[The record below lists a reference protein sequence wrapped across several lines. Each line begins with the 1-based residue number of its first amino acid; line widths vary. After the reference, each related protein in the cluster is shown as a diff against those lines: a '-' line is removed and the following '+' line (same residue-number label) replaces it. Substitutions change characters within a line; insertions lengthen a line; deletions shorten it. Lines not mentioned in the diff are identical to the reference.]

1 MQFQLIPGQANEKKQ
16 LISQVDQDRIPHAQ
30 ILLGRPGSP
39 KLALALAYACYILC
53 EDRAEGDACG
63 KCRSCLKSMQY
74 KHPDL
79 HFAFPVISKE
89 GKKRD
94 ETTSQDFLEQWRSAL
109 TSNPYMDIQ
118 SWSQLIGAEK
128 SQPNINTRECND
140 MIKQLGM
147 RSFESPYK
155 LQIIWLPEYLGK
167 EGNRLL
173 KMIEEPTDNTFIILI
188 AENQERILNTVLS
201 RCQLTKV
208 SPVSDSDAIKYITD
222 RNTNIDASIIAQ
234 AVQMSDGDLNKAINI
249 ARGSSVDYSDLLLSW
264 MRLSYK
270 RDFSELNE
278 WISMLNSK
286 GREDIKHFL
295 EYAMSFMRE
304 YAFYLQT
311 KDESRLSDSQVTT
324 AQNMTKIMDML
335 KVESVAILLQES
347 YRDILRNINPRI
359 CLMAKSIEL
368 GDILRS
374 KEQVKT
380 LYNI

>member
-1 MQFQLIPGQANEKKQ
+1 MQFQLIPGQAKEKKQ

-53 EDRAEGDACG
+53 EDKKDGDTCG
-63 KCRSCLKSMQY
+63 TCKSCLKSMQY

-89 GKKRD
+89 GKKRED
-94 ETTSQDFLEQWRSAL
+94 TTSQDFLEQWRSAIA
-109 TSNPYMDIQ
+109 SNPYMDIQ
-118 SWSQLIGAEK
+118 SWSQYIGAEK

-208 SPVSDSDAIKYITD
+208 SPVSDDDAKHYISE
-222 RNTNIDASIIAQ
+222 RHPSIDESLIAQ
-234 AVQMSDGDLNKAINI
+234 AVQMSDGDLNKALNI
-249 ARGSSVDYSDLLLSW
+249 SMGSSIDYSNLLLSW

-270 RDFSELNE
+270 RDFSELND
-278 WISMLNSK
+278 WITMLNSK

-295 EYAMSFMRE
+295 EYTMSFMRE
-304 YAFYLQT
+304 YSYYLQT
-311 KDESRLSDSQVTT
+311 KDESRLSSEQVTT

-335 KVESVAILLQES
+335 KVESVAILLQEC

-374 KEQVKT
+374 KEQVKS

>member
-1 MQFQLIPGQANEKKQ
+1 MQFQLIPGQTKEKKQ
-16 LISQVDQDRIPHAQ
+16 LTSQVDQDRIPHAQ

-53 EDRAEGDACG
+53 ENRVDGDACG
-63 KCRSCLKSMQY
+63 QCKSCLKSMQY

-89 GKKRD
+89 GKKRE
-94 ETTSQDFLEQWRSAL
+94 ETTSQDFLEQWRTAIS
-109 TSNPYMDIQ
+109 SNPYMDIQ
-118 SWSQLIGAEK
+118 SWSQHIGAEK

-208 SPVSDSDAIKYITD
+208 SPVSDSDAAKYITE
-222 RNTNIDASIIAQ
+222 RHANVDASLINQ
-234 AVQMSDGDLNKAINI
+234 AVQMSDGDLNKALNI
-249 ARGSSVDYSDLLLSW
+249 TLGSSIDYSDLLLSW

-270 RDFSELNE
+270 RDFSELND

-304 YAFYLQT
+304 YAFYFQT
-311 KDESRLSDSQVTT
+311 KDESRLNDAQVLTVK
-324 AQNMTKIMDML
+324 NMTKIMDML

-374 KEQVKT
+374 KDQVKS

>member
-1 MQFQLIPGQANEKKQ
+1 MQFQLIPGQAKEKKQ

-53 EDRAEGDACG
+53 EERIDGDACG
-63 KCRSCLKSMQY
+63 KCKSCLKSMQY

-89 GKKRD
+89 GKKRE
-94 ETTSQDFLEQWRSAL
+94 ETTSQDFLEQWR
-109 TSNPYMDIQ
+109 TSILANPYMDIQ
-118 SWSQLIGAEK
+118 SWSQDIGADK

-208 SPVSDSDAIKYITD
+208 SPVSDDNALTYIIEKYP
-222 RNTNIDASIIAQ
+222 NVEKSLVAQ
-234 AVQMSDGDLNKAINI
+234 AVQMSDGDLNKALNI
-249 ARGSSVDYSDLLLSW
+249 ALGSSIDYSSSLLSW

-270 RDFSELNE
+270 RDFAELND
-278 WISMLNSK
+278 WIAMINSK

-304 YAFYLQT
+304 YSYYLQT
-311 KDESRLSDSQVTT
+311 RDESRLSSDQVTT
-324 AQNMTKIMDML
+324 AQNMSKIMDML
-335 KVESVAILLQES
+335 KVESVAVLLQES

-374 KEQVKT
+374 KDQVKS
-380 LYNI
+380 LYRM

>member
-1 MQFQLIPGQANEKKQ
+1 MQFKSIPGQAKEKEQ
-16 LISQVDQDRIPHAQ
+16 LVIQVDQDRIPHAQ

-53 EDRAEGDACG
+53 EDKKDGDACG
-63 KCRSCLKSMQY
+63 FCRSCLKSMQY

-79 HFAFPVISKE
+79 HFAFPVVSIS
-89 GKKRD
+89 GKKRE
-94 ETTSQDFLEQWRSAL
+94 ETISQDFLDKWRPAISE
-109 TSNPYMDIQ
+109 NPYMDIQ
-118 SWSQLIGAEK
+118 AWSHYIGAEK

-147 RSFESPYK
+147 RAFESKYK
-155 LQIIWLPEYLGK
+155 IQLIWLPEYLGK

-173 KMIEEPTDNTFIILI
+173 KMIEEPTENTIIILV

-208 SPVSDSDAIKYITD
+208 GPVSDANAIDYITKKAPTVD
-222 RNTNIDASIIAQ
+222 RTLVEQ
-234 AVQMSDGDLNKAINI
+234 AVQMSDGDLHKAMSI
-249 ARGSSVDYSDLLLSW
+249 AQGSSVDYSDLLLSW

-270 RDFSELNE
+270 RDFSELNS
-278 WISMLNSK
+278 WITMINSK

-295 EYAMSFMRE
+295 EYTMSYMRE

-311 KDESRLSDSQVTT
+311 KDGSRLSDSQIET
-324 AQNMTKIMDML
+324 AQNMTKIMDMV
-335 KVESVAILLQES
+335 KVESVAKLLQEC
-347 YRDILRNINPRI
+347 YKDIIRNINPRI

-374 KEQVKT
+374 KEQVKV
-380 LYNI
+380 LFHA

>member
-1 MQFQLIPGQANEKKQ
+1 MQFKSIPGQAKEKEQ
-16 LISQVDQDRIPHAQ
+16 LVIQVDQDRIPHAQ

-53 EDRAEGDACG
+53 EDKKDGDACG
-63 KCRSCLKSMQY
+63 VCRSCLKSMQY

-79 HFAFPVISKE
+79 HFAFPVVSIS
-89 GKKRD
+89 GKKRE
-94 ETTSQDFLEQWRSAL
+94 ETISQDFLDKWRPAISE
-109 TSNPYMDIQ
+109 NPYMDIQ
-118 SWSQLIGAEK
+118 AWSHYIGAEK

-147 RSFESPYK
+147 RAFESKYK
-155 LQIIWLPEYLGK
+155 IQLIWLPEYLGK

-173 KMIEEPTDNTFIILI
+173 KMIEEPTENTIIILV

-208 SPVSDSDAIKYITD
+208 GPVSDANAIDYITQKAPTVD
-222 RNTNIDASIIAQ
+222 RTLVEQ
-234 AVQMSDGDLNKAINI
+234 AVQMSDGDLHKAMSI
-249 ARGSSVDYSDLLLSW
+249 AQGSSVDYSDLLLSW

-270 RDFSELNE
+270 RDFSELNS
-278 WISMLNSK
+278 WITMINSK

-295 EYAMSFMRE
+295 EYTMSYMRE

-311 KDESRLSDSQVTT
+311 KDGSRLSDSQIET
-324 AQNMTKIMDML
+324 AQNMTKIMDMV
-335 KVESVAILLQES
+335 KVESVAKLLQEC
-347 YRDILRNINPRI
+347 YKDIIRNINPRI

-374 KEQVKT
+374 KEQVKV
-380 LYNI
+380 LFHA

>member
-1 MQFQLIPGQANEKKQ
+1 MQFKSIPGQAKEKEQ
-16 LISQVDQDRIPHAQ
+16 LVIQVDQDRIPHAQ

-53 EDRAEGDACG
+53 EDKKDGDACG
-63 KCRSCLKSMQY
+63 VCRSCLKSMQY

-79 HFAFPVISKE
+79 HFAFPVVSIS
-89 GKKRD
+89 GKKRE
-94 ETTSQDFLEQWRSAL
+94 ETISQDFLDKWRPAISE
-109 TSNPYMDIQ
+109 NPYMDIQ
-118 SWSQLIGAEK
+118 AWSHYIGAEK

-147 RSFESPYK
+147 RAFESKYK
-155 LQIIWLPEYLGK
+155 IQLIWLPEYLGK

-173 KMIEEPTDNTFIILI
+173 KMIEEPTENTIIILV

-208 SPVSDSDAIKYITD
+208 GPVSDANAIDYITKKAPTVD
-222 RNTNIDASIIAQ
+222 RTLVEQ
-234 AVQMSDGDLNKAINI
+234 AVQMSDGDLHKAMSI
-249 ARGSSVDYSDLLLSW
+249 AQGSSVDYSDLLLSW

-270 RDFSELNE
+270 RDFSELNS
-278 WISMLNSK
+278 WITMINSK

-295 EYAMSFMRE
+295 EYTMSYMRE

-311 KDESRLSDSQVTT
+311 KDGSRLSDSQIET
-324 AQNMTKIMDML
+324 AQNMTKIMDMV
-335 KVESVAILLQES
+335 KVESVAKLLQEC
-347 YRDILRNINPRI
+347 YKDIIRNINPRI

-374 KEQVKT
+374 KEQVKV
-380 LYNI
+380 LFHA